1 MAEYLRTFLI
11 GGGIISLSKYV
22 SSHFNPAY
30 SGLLGAAP
38 VSLITS
44 FFLINDKVK
53 EKYFRGALLSDSLIF
68 LSIFIILTIRHFN
81 ESIPINYIATLGL
94 FIWGIIGYL
103 IVRFFIIPYTK
114 NK

>member
-38 VSLITS
+38 ISLITS
-44 FFLINDKVK
+44 FFLASDKVK
-53 EKYFRGALLSDSLIF
+53 EKYFRGALISDSLIF
-68 LSIFIILTIRHFN
+68 LSVVIILTVRHFN
-81 ESIPINYIATLGL
+81 KSIPINYITTLGL

-103 IVRFFIIPYTK
+103 IVTFFIIPYTK

>member
-1 MAEYLRTFLI
+1 MSEYLRTFLI

-38 VSLITS
+38 VSLVTS
-44 FFLINDKVK
+44 FFLANDKIK
-53 EKYFRGALLSDSLIF
+53 EKYFICAQLSYSLIF
-68 LSIFIILTIRHFN
+68 LSIFIILTIRYFDQT
-81 ESIPINYIATLGL
+81 IPINYIATLGL

>member
-1 MAEYLRTFLI
+1 MSEYLRTFLI

-38 VSLITS
+38 VSLVTS
-44 FFLINDKVK
+44 FFLANDKTK

-68 LSIFIILTIRHFN
+68 LSIFIILTIRYFDQT
-81 ESIPINYIATLGL
+81 IPINYIATLGL